1 MDTTH
6 SDTHSD
12 THNQPRKYR
21 YGSFNVN
28 MRDLEGN
35 VEEVVVSPLTQK
47 ELANGWSLVIPHVKV
62 VEYNEIKTENGIK
75 KMKKTNECFFK
86 INLAQLPNELW
97 GRIKTRYTRDGKRR
111 SARNNMYV
119 YLINET
125 PFDNEIRELRDIV
138 LRHEDGYDVDV
149 RRVKELINLLT
160 ENDIKGWV
168 LIRANRI

>member
-1 MDTTH
+1 M
-6 SDTHSD
+6 SA
-12 THNQPRKYR
+12 THNNTQPRKYR
-21 YGSFNVN
+21 YGSFTVK

-35 VEEVVVSPLTQK
+35 REEVVVSPLTQK
-47 ELANGWSLVIPHVKV
+47 ELANGWSLMVPPVRII
-62 VEYNEIKTENGIK
+62 EYNEIKTEHGIK
-75 KMKKTNECFFK
+75 KIKKTNECFFK

-97 GRIKTRYTRDGKRR
+97 GRIKTRYTKDGERR

-125 PFDNEIRELRDIV
+125 PFDNEICELRDIV
-138 LRHEDGYDVDV
+138 LRHEDGCDVNVDH
-149 RRVKELINLLT
+149 VKELINLLT